1 LKWGKAE
8 VAAMVVAHDETDY
21 SVTEGADAIVEENRA
36 AFDLGAFNFV
46 HFDGRCGLLYC
57 VDAA

>member
-1 LKWGKAE
+1 
-8 VAAMVVAHDETDY
+8 MVVAHDETDY

-46 HFDGRCGLLYC
+46 HFGGRCGLLYC